1 MIINEISKINK
12 RHTKK
17 CLFLSTSHGKVY
29 VRTLEGHSKIELNAD
44 SFFFLQANLNSNGAR
59 LTY

>member
-1 MIINEISKINK
+1 MIINKISKINK

-17 CLFLSTSHGKVY
+17 WLFLSTSHDKVY
-29 VRTLEGHSKIELNAD
+29 VRTLGHSKIELNAD
-44 SFFFLQANLNSNGAR
+44 IFFQANLNSNGAR